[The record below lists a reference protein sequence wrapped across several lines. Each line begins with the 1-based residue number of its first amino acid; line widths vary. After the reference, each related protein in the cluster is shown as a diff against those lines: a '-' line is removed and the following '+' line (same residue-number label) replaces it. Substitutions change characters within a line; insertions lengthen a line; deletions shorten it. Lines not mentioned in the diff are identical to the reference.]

1 VQPARYLQLLREDGD
16 ALATAA
22 EQDLHAHVPSCPDWN
37 MAALVRHTSQ
47 VHRHR
52 TALVKRKSTERPD
65 DLEREP
71 GPSDEKIVHWYRT
84 GLEEL
89 LDAFATAG
97 PDAPAW
103 TWHGENNV
111 RFWMRRMAQET
122 AVHRWDA
129 QNAAGTPSVIDAE
142 LASDGIDEFLDKFIP
157 LDQIPYQGPAGTLH
171 LHCVDVPGEWT
182 VMLEPSEVPS
192 FERGHAKGDAA
203 VRGPA
208 HNLLLWVW
216 RRLDGS
222 AVEVLG
228 DAGRA
233 DAFWR
238 YAEGPGQ

>member
-1 VQPARYLQLLREDGD
+1 MNSARYLQLLRADGD

-22 EQDLHAHVPSCPDWN
+22 EQDLHAHVPSCPDWD
-37 MAALVRHTSQ
+37 MATLVRHTSQ

-52 TALVKRKSTERPD
+52 TAVVKRGSTERPD
-65 DLEREP
+65 ALEREA
-71 GPSDEKIVHWYRT
+71 GPPNDEIVEWYRA

-89 LDAFATAG
+89 VHALTAAG

-103 TWHGENNV
+103 TWHGENTV
-111 RFWMRRMAQET
+111 AFWMRRMAQET

-129 QNAAGTPSVIDAE
+129 QNAVGAPDVIDAE

-157 LDQIPYQGPAGTLH
+157 LDEIAYQGPAGTLH
-171 LHCVDVPGEWT
+171 LHCVDVAGEWT
-182 VMLEPSEVPS
+182 LTLASGEVPS
-192 FERGHAKGDAA
+192 HKRGHAKGDAA

-216 RRLDGS
+216 RRVDS
-222 AVEVLG
+222 TAVEVLG
-228 DAGRA
+228 DAGLA

-238 YAEGPGQ
+238 YAQGPGQ